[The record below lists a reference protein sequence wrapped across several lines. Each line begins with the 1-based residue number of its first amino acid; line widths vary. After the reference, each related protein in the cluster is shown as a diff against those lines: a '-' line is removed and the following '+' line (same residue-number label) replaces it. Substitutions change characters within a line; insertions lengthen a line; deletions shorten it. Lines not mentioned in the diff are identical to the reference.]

1 VKAKRL
7 PTTPEV
13 FVTDAH
19 KIPLFPLGL
28 VLLPDMLLPLHI
40 FEERYKQMIGECLN
54 ADRPFGIVLFD
65 GQSIHAVGCMAR
77 ITKVIKQYD
86 DGRMDI
92 MTRGEARFVIQELIE
107 DQAFMEAQVT
117 FFDDGPE
124 AENDELKAL
133 VENALNLLDKLT
145 DNDTGFEPSGVG
157 GRIQPKRLAYAIAAL
172 EGFGPAERQGLLEMT
187 SPFERLQKCVQ
198 ALSRIV
204 ARNRLTREIQ
214 QLIRGNGHPPKS
226 ILRELEDQTG
236 SKGLH

>member
-1 VKAKRL
+1 
-7 PTTPEV
+7 
-13 FVTDAH
+13 
-19 KIPLFPLGL
+19 
-28 VLLPDMLLPLHI
+28 
-40 FEERYKQMIGECLN
+40 
-54 ADRPFGIVLFD
+54 
-65 GQSIHAVGCMAR
+65 MAR
-77 ITKVIKQYD
+77 ITKVIKQYK

-107 DQAFMEAQVT
+107 DQAYMEAQVT

-133 VENALNLLDKLT
+133 VENALNLLDELT

-157 GRIQPKRLAYAIAAL
+157 GRVQPKQLAYAIAAL
-172 EGFGPAERQGLLEMT
+172 EGFEPAERQGLLEMT